1 MLTPERIAETLEK
14 LRARLQ
20 AAISN
25 EYGGVGTT
33 LDHPEIQP
41 ALAALVA
48 FERAEAQPC
57 RSIRPPCDPLDRF
70 GVCSRCTALA
80 AIIEEALHADPN

>member
-1 MLTPERIAETLEK
+1 MPDITPEMIAEVRDE
-14 LRARLQ
+14 LRMRIWATCEE
-20 AAISN
+20 AAI
-25 EYGGVGTT
+25 
-33 LDHPEIQP
+33 D
-41 ALAALVA
+41 ALVA

-80 AIIEEALHADPN
+80 AIIEEALHADPK